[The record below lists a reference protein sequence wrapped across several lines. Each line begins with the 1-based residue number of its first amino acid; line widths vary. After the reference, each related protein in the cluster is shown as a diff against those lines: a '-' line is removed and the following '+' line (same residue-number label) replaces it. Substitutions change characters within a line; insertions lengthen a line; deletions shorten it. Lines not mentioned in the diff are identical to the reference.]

1 MEKSV
6 YIPTN
11 VPRLILTYE
20 EYNKMLD
27 AIAKE
32 TRGDNN

>member
-6 YIPTN
+6 YIPTH
-11 VPRLILTYE
+11 VPRLILTYK

>member
-1 MEKSV
+1 MEKSI
-6 YIPTN
+6 YIPTH

-32 TRGDNN
+32 TRGEE

>member
-6 YIPTN
+6 YIPTH

-20 EYNKMLD
+20 EYNKMID

-32 TRGDNN
+32 TRGEE

>member
-6 YIPTN
+6 YIPTH
-11 VPRLILTYE
+11 VPKLILTYK

-27 AIAKE
+27 IIAKE
-32 TRGDNN
+32 TKGVN

>member
-6 YIPTN
+6 YIPTH

-20 EYNKMLD
+20 EYSKMLD

>member
-6 YIPTN
+6 YIPTH
-11 VPRLILTYE
+11 VPMLILTYE
-20 EYNKMLD
+20 EYNKMLGI
-27 AIAKE
+27 IAKE

>member
-6 YIPTN
+6 YIPIH
-11 VPRLILTYE
+11 VPRLILTYK
-20 EYNKMLD
+20 EYSKMLD
-27 AIAKE
+27 IIAKE

>member
-6 YIPTN
+6 YIPTH

-20 EYNKMLD
+20 EYSKMLD
-27 AIAKE
+27 IIAKE
-32 TRGDNN
+32 TKGVN

>member
-6 YIPTN
+6 YIPTH

-32 TRGDNN
+32 TRGEE

>member
-1 MEKSV
+1 MEKSL
-6 YIPTN
+6 YIPTH

-20 EYNKMLD
+20 EYSKMLD
-27 AIAKE
+27 IIAKE

>member
-6 YIPTN
+6 YILTH

-20 EYNKMLD
+20 EYSKMLD
-27 AIAKE
+27 IIAKE

>member
-6 YIPTN
+6 YITTH

-20 EYNKMLD
+20 EYNKMID

>member
-6 YIPTN
+6 YIPTH

-20 EYNKMLD
+20 QYNKMLGI
-27 AIAKE
+27 IAKE
-32 TRGDNN
+32 TKGVN

>member
-6 YIPTN
+6 YIPTH

-20 EYNKMLD
+20 EYSKMLD
-27 AIAKE
+27 VIAKE
-32 TRGDNN
+32 TKGVN